1 MKTKVTN
8 KFLCVGTIQEF
19 VCHFFPTHIKIKFTI
34 NTNNQTITCSQ
45 VISHKYNKATY
56 DYICSIIPKIHTQIS
71 SFVYVNNK
79 KYYEMPRSNKPTRI
93 LSSGYINE
101 YKNYIYFN
109 SQYISI
115 DFGANTKDNIS
126 IEVEGLWVDKNRFLN
141 TTNNSPKVFHID
153 KPAKAEIGRI
163 YTLNLGYNAG
173 YKIVGDVVEETEYG
187 LYIKGAHDMN
197 KIMKQEEIDKWLLEY
212 EIISDG

>member
-1 MKTKVTN
+1 MVLVDR
-8 KFLCVGTIQEF
+8 FIAVGDLHEFAIQF
-19 VCHFFPTHIKIKFTI
+19 YHTHIKICLSLVA
-34 NTNNQTITCSQ
+34 NNQTITCSQ
-45 VISHKYNKATY
+45 VISRKYNKAAY

-71 SFVYVNNK
+71 SFAYVNNK
-79 KYYEMPRSNKPTRI
+79 KYYEMPRSDKPTRI

-101 YKNYIYFN
+101 YKDYIYFN

-115 DFGANTKDNIS
+115 DFGANIKDDIS
-126 IEVEGLWVDKNRFLN
+126 IEVEGLWIDKNRFLN

-153 KPAKAEIGRI
+153 KPVKAEIGRI

-173 YKIVGDVVEETEYG
+173 YKIVGDVVEEAECG
-187 LYIKGAHDMN
+187 LCIKGAHDMN